1 MKHNQAW
8 GWLVAAV
15 VAAGLNSSYHTG
27 DLQWMHRAAEQAK
40 HRTLGV
46 LALATGRADQFL
58 IQAQILAARE
68 QADSRL
74 AVAMSPVQTE
84 STVGESTTS
93 EETTSEDEETTS
105 EASEGGSEVVAACKE
120 VQHARIE
127 AQRDRM
133 QARMEAAQARIA
145 AKAERLQMV
154 QIELNRTLKALPA
167 SFNPAVM
174 MKMKSFNPMVK
185 MGACPRLRIR
195 VPQIVTPQIPAV
207 RIDTAAA
214 GPV

>member
-46 LALATGRADQFL
+46 LALATGHADQFL
-58 IQAQILAARE
+58 MQAQILAAHE

-74 AVAMSPVQTE
+74 AVAITPVEVE
-84 STVGESTTS
+84 SAV
-93 EETTSEDEETTS
+93 S
-105 EASEGGSEVVAACKE
+105 EASAGQWEALSACKE
-120 VQHARIE
+120 VHRARIE

-133 QARMEAAQARIA
+133 QARMEIEQARIA
-145 AKAERLQMV
+145 AGAEHLQMV
-154 QIELNRTLKALPA
+154 QMNLNRALKGLPA
-167 SFNPAVM
+167 SFSPI
-174 MKMKSFNPMVK
+174 MKSFNPMVK
-185 MGACPRLRIR
+185 TVACPRLRISI
-195 VPQIVTPQIPAV
+195 PQISSPEIPAV
-207 RIDTAAA
+207 HIETAAA

>member
-1 MKHNQAW
+1 M
-8 GWLVAAV
+8 AAV

-27 DLQWMHRAAEQAK
+27 DLQWMHRTAEQAK

-58 IQAQILAARE
+58 IQAQILAAHE

-74 AVAMSPVQTE
+74 AVAIAPVQME
-84 STVGESTTS
+84 STI
-93 EETTSEDEETTS
+93 S
-105 EASEGGSEVVAACKE
+105 EASEGQLEAVAACKE

-133 QARMEAAQARIA
+133 QARIEAAQARIA

-167 SFNPAVM
+167 ALNPVVM

-185 MGACPRLRIR
+185 MVACPRLRIS
-195 VPQIVTPQIPAV
+195 VPQIPEPQIPAV
-207 RIDTAAA
+207 RIDTAQVRFKSS
-214 GPV
+214 PCSVRSSL